1 MVQTIQCPRLLAAL
15 RDRLPASPAVT
26 ILGTRQAG
34 KTTIDPR
41 TRDRIVE
48 ALRRQWDIG
57 VDRPVV
63 DSELVES
70 CSRAPESG

>member
-26 ILGTRQAG
+26 ILGARQVG
-34 KTTIDPR
+34 KTTINPR
-41 TRDRIVE
+41 TRDCIAE
-48 ALRRQWDIG
+48 ALRQQWDAAM
-57 VDRPVV
+57 DRPVV

-70 CSRAPESG
+70 CSRALQSG

>member
-26 ILGTRQAG
+26 ILGTRQVG
-34 KTTIDPR
+34 KTTIYPR

-48 ALRRQWDIG
+48 TLRHQWDVG

-70 CSRAPESG
+70 CARALESG